1 MNPSLSALCVRAKG
15 KGSLSGMAVMTKDD
29 FKFIRFSAL
38 CAFMAVGL
46 AGCGTIKGEAKYP
59 TSAKREAAGG
69 NDIYGKPGGIFG
81 DGGILG
87 NKKKKDD
94 AAAGA
99 IGVNG
104 FLWRAALDT
113 VSFMPLAS
121 ADPFGGVILTDWY
134 VAPETPNERLKLNVF
149 IMGRDLKSDGIK
161 VKAFRQ
167 VGSKG
172 AWQDAQVAEDT
183 VRKLEDAILTR
194 ARQLRVA
201 HLGGSN

>member
-1 MNPSLSALCVRAKG
+1 MNKTIFG
-15 KGSLSGMAVMTKDD
+15 KYKIMHKTDMT
-29 FKFIRFSAL
+29 FNRFAAL
-38 CAFMAVGL
+38 CAVLALGL
-46 AGCGTIKGEAKYP
+46 TGCGVIKGEAKYP
-59 TSAKREAAGG
+59 TGSNREMAGG
-69 NDIYGKPGGIFG
+69 NDIYGKPESIFG
-81 DGGILG
+81 EGGLMG
-87 NKKKKDD
+87 KKKKADD
-94 AAAGA
+94 PGAAA

-134 VAPETPNERLKLNVF
+134 IAPETPNERLKLNVF
-149 IMGRDLKSDGIK
+149 IMGRDLKSDGVK

-167 VGSKG
+167 VNSGG
-172 AWQDAQVAEDT
+172 AWQDSQVAEET

-201 HLGGSN
+201 HLGGSD

>member
-1 MNPSLSALCVRAKG
+1 MKIHSKG
-15 KGSLSGMAVMTKDD
+15 FFHITV
-29 FKFIRFSAL
+29 F
-38 CAFMAVGL
+38 CAIPILAL
-46 AGCGTIKGEAKYP
+46 AGCGGVEKEAKYP
-59 TSAKREAAGG
+59 TGYGRDSAGD
-69 NDIYGKPGGIFG
+69 NDIYQEKDSIFG
-81 DGGILG
+81 EGGLLG
-87 NKKKKDD
+87 SKKKKDD

-121 ADPFGGVILTDWY
+121 ADPFGGVILTEWY
-134 VAPETPNERLKLNVF
+134 VAPETPNERMKLNVF
-149 IMGRDLKSDGIK
+149 IMGRELKSDGVR

-167 VGSKG
+167 VNTGGS
-172 AWQDAQVAEDT
+172 WTDAKVTEET
-183 VRKLEDAILTR
+183 TRKLEDAILTR